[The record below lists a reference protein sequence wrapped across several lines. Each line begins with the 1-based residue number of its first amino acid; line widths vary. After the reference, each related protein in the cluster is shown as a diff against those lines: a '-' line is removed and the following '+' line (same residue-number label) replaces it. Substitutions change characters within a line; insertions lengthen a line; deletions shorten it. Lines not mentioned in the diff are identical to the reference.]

1 MLPLF
6 GATGSESQQR
16 VERRAVNVFES
27 LREQEE
33 GPPSARTSA
42 AVLLAVQGDASAA
55 ADDSLPLGSVV
66 LDIRPL
72 APSLSFAPHFRCAE
86 TCALVCALHGV
97 SVPQRECLCC
107 MCTVASVSS
116 LPFLLSLFFF
126 AVLRA
131 AYTIFSEGKGNSQSA
146 RHVVH
151 P

>member
-16 VERRAVNVFES
+16 VERRAVDVFES

-72 APSLSFAPHFRCAE
+72 APSLSFARHFRCAE
-86 TCALVCALHGV
+86 TCALGV
-97 SVPQRECLCC
+97 RLAWCV
-107 MCTVASVSS
+107 
-116 LPFLLSLFFF
+116 
-126 AVLRA
+126 RA
-131 AYTIFSEGKGNSQSA
+131 AA
-146 RHVVH
+146 
-151 P
+151 